1 MRELR
6 ARHVAIDDL
15 SILVYEAKDPG
26 RAVDEAIARRAAAP
40 YGAVLWDS
48 AVDVARA
55 LHRRDLRGKRVL
67 ELGCGCGLCGVV
79 AALRGADVVCTDVD
93 DEVFAAVAR
102 AAAEA
107 GIGERVH
114 TTHFDMVG
122 HDPLPPA
129 DVVVIADV
137 LYEPLLAGAAARRT
151 LEALARGNDV
161 VVGDPD
167 RAGRRDFLRLL
178 HDAGVVAAFDGNVLQ
193 LDSRSTGAR

>member
-6 ARHVAIDDL
+6 ARHVAVGDL
-15 SILVYEAKDPG
+15 SLLVYEAKDPG
-26 RAVDEAIARRAAAP
+26 RAVDDAIARRAAAP

-48 AVDVARA
+48 AIDVARELA
-55 LHRRDLRGKRVL
+55 GLDLRGRRVL

-93 DEVFAAVAR
+93 EEVFAAVSR

-107 GIGERVH
+107 GVAARVR
-114 TTHFDMVG
+114 TTRFDMVG
-122 HDPLPPA
+122 PAPLPGG

-137 LYEPLLAGAAARRT
+137 LYEPLLAAAAARRT
-151 LEALARGNDV
+151 LEALARGSDV

-167 RAGRRDFLRLL
+167 RAGRRDYLRLL
-178 HDAGVVAAFDGNVLQ
+178 KDAGIEAAFVHNVLALQ
-193 LDSRSTGAR
+193 PPSTGAR